1 MTTGRYK
8 NLLGDSR
15 GTTANLTRGS
25 SDTVALVTQDWVF
38 GNGYAATA
46 LASSV
51 ATATLSTGIKL
62 AAQPSATSTITAN
75 LSTKQPIAASCSAS
89 STITANLTIPL
100 WQQVAAGINDPDL
113 IKLSDTLF
121 YSVAQNSVGVLSGS
135 TLTWTAQSAYP
146 NGRQF
151 PGVCALTATTLLG
164 YGGYTDGSQT
174 ACVNE
179 AYIGTISGSTLSW
192 AAATAGP
199 KTKANPNLVLLNDG
213 RVLIANGANP
223 PTDNNF
229 SYDALFA
236 TVSGT
241 TITYGQYL
249 EANGSW
255 WYSWQKSVVLADGRI
270 LSITPYSSGAADY
283 KPQFNITTVTG
294 NTFTVVTSDSN
305 ITRSGSGPT
314 GWFSPGLCE
323 LPDGRILIG
332 GGYWN
337 DGVAW
342 QNDANIYQVDV
353 VADAV
358 TLTFFTGMPYAV
370 TPGEFYS
377 TSLLGLSG
385 AKLYVNG
392 SSSSL
397 GAFTRSFPLPGAALA
412 ASVSAQSSI
421 TAALTAGLSG
431 AIEATCSATSTI
443 TANLTVGVKLSA
455 TASATS
461 TVSAALTTSNG
472 WTDLGGAGTYPA
484 YGLLQFSTTQF
495 YDIYQRK
502 LGVISGDVITWYTTD
517 VPSATYAGGHGF
529 CILDATHIFCSG
541 GTDVGYTIGTA
552 QCWVGTLSGT
562 TITWA
567 SAGFLPESRANH
579 TATRLADGRILI
591 NGGYAYG
598 NTTARLN
605 SDFLTLSSY
614 SISGT
619 VIANSHTEQYIA
631 KLPVLLGDG
640 RLLWANGANGVD
652 AVGFSFLTISG
663 NTYSKQDVF
672 LPYSFGPYTGIYNGA
687 LIKQSNGR
695 VLYGGGY
702 WNDGSVYPP
711 VREIY
716 ELEVIGSTLSK
727 SPVPLAYVPVT
738 EIGGTASYFA
748 EGPSNKT
755 IYVSG
760 GATHGQHMRVIP
772 ADASIAGKLNAS
784 VSASSQITAGLTT
797 NIRLS
802 ATLYATAAASA
813 TLSTGI
819 RLAAQL
825 SSTSTATL
833 ISQAGAIHALSGALV
848 ANPSITAALTVPS
861 KLAGAISA
869 NPAITA
875 NLSAQIRLGGTAAA
889 SSTITAGLRG
899 NHALSATLS
908 ASALATASLLT
919 KIRLA
924 AAASA
929 SPAISATL
937 QANAR
942 FVGPLTSAS
951 VVTATLTTKIKL
963 NGSLSAKPV
972 IYARLYEPWEGN
984 SITVRRSPK
993 VIYVVT

>member
-89 STITANLTIPL
+89 STVTANLTIPL
-100 WQQVAAGINDPDL
+100 WQKIDAGIYDADL

-121 YSVAQNSVGVLSGS
+121 FSVAQNSVGVLSGGAI
-135 TLTWTAQSAYP
+135 TWTAQDAYP
-146 NGRQF
+146 NGRTVA
-151 PGVCALTATTLLG
+151 GVCALTATTLLG

-174 ACVNE
+174 ACVSE

-192 AAATAGP
+192 AAATSGP
-199 KTKANPNLVLLNDG
+199 KTKVNPNLILLNDG
-213 RVLIANGANP
+213 RVLIANGGNP
-223 PTDNNF
+223 PTDPSF

-236 TVSGT
+236 TISGT

-249 EANGSW
+249 ESSGSW
-255 WYSWQKSVVLADGRI
+255 WYGWQKSVVLADGRI
-270 LSITPYSSGAADY
+270 LAITPYQSYAPDY
-283 KPQFNITTVTG
+283 KPQFDLVTVSG
-294 NTFTVVTSDSN
+294 NTFTVASTYCN
-305 ITRSGSGPT
+305 IVRAGVAPT
-314 GWFSPGLCE
+314 GWFAPGIARLT
-323 LPDGRILIG
+323 DGRIVIG
-332 GGYWN
+332 GGYWH
-337 DGVAW
+337 DGTNW
-342 QNDANIYQVDV
+342 QTDANIYQVEVSGDT
-353 VADAV
+353 V
-358 TLTFFTGMPYAV
+358 TLAYLLDMPYV
-370 TPGEFYS
+370 VPPGEFHG

-385 AKLYVNG
+385 SKAYVNG
-392 SSSSL
+392 ESWSL
-397 GAFTRSFPLPGAALA
+397 GGFTKSLQLAGAELGAN
-412 ASVSAQSSI
+412 ASVQPSVVAS
-421 TAALTAGLSG
+421 LTTGVAGSV
-431 AIEATCSATSTI
+431 AATCSATSTI

-455 TASATS
+455 TAITTP
-461 TVSAALTTSNG
+461 TVSAELTTSTG
-472 WTDLGGAGTYPA
+472 WTDVGGAGEYPA
-484 YGLLQFSTTQF
+484 YGLLQFDTTHF

-502 LGVISGDVITWYTTD
+502 LGVLSGDVMTWYATN
-517 VPSATYAGGHGF
+517 VPSATYVGGHGF
-529 CILDATHIFCSG
+529 CVLDATHIFCSG
-541 GTDVGYTIGTA
+541 GTDAGYTIGTA

-567 SAGFLPESRANH
+567 SAGYLPETRCNH
-579 TATRLADGRILI
+579 TATKLADGRILI
-591 NGGYAYG
+591 NGGYAFG
-598 NTTARLN
+598 NTTQRPN
-605 SDFLTLSSY
+605 SDFLTLTSY
-614 SISGT
+614 SLSGT
-619 VIANSHTEQYIA
+619 VIANSHPEQYIA

-640 RLLWANGANGVD
+640 RVLWANGQNGVGG
-652 AVGFSFLTISG
+652 VGFSLLTVSG
-663 NTYSKQDVF
+663 NTYSKLDVF
-672 LPYSFGPYTGIYNGA
+672 LPYSFGAYSGIYNGG
-687 LIKQSNGR
+687 LVKQSNGR
-695 VLYGGGY
+695 ILYGGGS
-702 WNDGSVYPP
+702 WKDDAVYPP

-716 ELEVIGSTLSK
+716 EIEVVGNTLTK
-727 SPVPLAYVPVT
+727 SPSPLAYVPVV
-738 EIGGTASYFA
+738 EDNNTASYLA
-748 EGPSNKT
+748 EGPSNNT

-760 GATHGQHMRVIP
+760 GGTYGQYMRVIP
-772 ADASIAGKLNAS
+772 ANASIAGKLNAS
-784 VSASSQITAGLTT
+784 VSASSTVTAGLTT
-797 NIRLS
+797 NVRLS
-802 ATLYATAAASA
+802 TTLYGTAAASA

-825 SSTSTATL
+825 SSTSVANL
-833 ISQAGAIHALSGALV
+833 ISEAGVAHALNGALV
-848 ANPSITAALTVPS
+848 TNPLITAALTVAS

-889 SSTITAGLRG
+889 SSMITAGLRG

-924 AAASA
+924 AVASA